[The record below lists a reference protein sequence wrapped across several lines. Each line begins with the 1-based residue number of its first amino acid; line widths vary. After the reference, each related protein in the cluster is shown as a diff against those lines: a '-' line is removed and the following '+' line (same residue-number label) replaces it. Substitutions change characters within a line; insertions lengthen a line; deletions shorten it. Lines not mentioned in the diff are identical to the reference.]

1 VKHDRQSSAER
12 LRFNPIFILILG
24 VVAVS
29 SGAIFVR
36 LADSSPLVTAAWRM
50 TLATLVLLPYAF
62 WKARGELRQLSRR
75 ELGLGAL
82 AGFFLALHFATWISS
97 LNFTS
102 VANSTVLVN
111 STPVWV
117 AIMTPWLTRD
127 HVSRRAWLGIAT
139 SVAGGI
145 VIGLGDFAAG
155 TRALLGDGLALAGS
169 LALAFYMLCGRN
181 LRARLSL
188 PAYLTVCYSSAT
200 ILLWACVLVAGQ
212 PATGFNAKTWGALFG
227 MALVSQHLGHSS
239 YNWAMK
245 YFSAGFIAVC
255 LLGEP
260 VLSSLLAW
268 WLFDEALT
276 WGKAAGGALI
286 LAGIYLAATASNP
299 FAKSR
304 PNESASIPNDV

>member
-1 VKHDRQSSAER
+1 MQSSPIR
-12 LRFNPIFILILG
+12 PRFNPALILLVG
-24 VVAVS
+24 VLSVS

-36 LADSSPLVTAAWRM
+36 LAEAPSLVTAAWRL
-50 TLATLVLLPYAF
+50 TFATALLWPYAL
-62 WKARGELRQLSRR
+62 WQARAELRQLSRR
-75 ELGLGAL
+75 EIGLGAL

-111 STPVWV
+111 ATPLWV
-117 AIMTPWLTRD
+117 ALLTPWLTRD
-127 HVSRRAWLGIAT
+127 RVSRRAWLGIAV

-145 VIGLGDFAAG
+145 VIGCGDFASDP
-155 TRALLGDGLALAGS
+155 RALLGDGLALAGS

-181 LRARLSL
+181 LRAKLSL

-200 ILLWACVLVAGQ
+200 ALLWVAVLAAGQ
-212 PATGFNAKTWGALFG
+212 PATDFNAQTWGALLG

-260 VLSSLLAW
+260 VLSSLIAW

-276 WGKAAGGALI
+276 WGNAAAAALI
-286 LAGIYLAATASNP
+286 LAGIYLAATGNKQAP
-299 FAKSR
+299 GAG
-304 PNESASIPNDV
+304 